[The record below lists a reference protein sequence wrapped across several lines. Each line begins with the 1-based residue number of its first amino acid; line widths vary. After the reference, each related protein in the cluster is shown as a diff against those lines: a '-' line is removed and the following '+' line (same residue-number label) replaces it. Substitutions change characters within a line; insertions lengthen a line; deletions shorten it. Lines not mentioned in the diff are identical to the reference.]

1 MIDEEVIE
9 VLYNGCHGG
18 WKISENAIELYKL
31 RNKNYNFIGL
41 HSDDICRSDPII
53 IQIYKEL
60 GDECNTKYSK
70 IKIKKIPKKYE
81 EYYYIS
87 EYDGLEC
94 IKINYNEYKLDSIYN
109 KITEILQNTN
119 NNNIKI
125 IEIEEF
131 ISTIK
136 SKKV

>member
-9 VLYNGCHGG
+9 VLYNGCYGG
-18 WKISENAIELYKL
+18 WKISEKAIELYKL
-31 RNKNYNFIGL
+31 RNINYNFIGL

-81 EYYYIS
+81 KYYYIS
-87 EYDGLEC
+87 EYDGLEF
-94 IKINYNEYKLDSIYN
+94 IEINYTEYKLDAIYN
-109 KITEILQNTN
+109 KITEILKSTD

-125 IEIEEF
+125 IKIEEF
-131 ISTIK
+131 IST
-136 SKKV
+136 SKCKKL